1 MVQAAEGVMRMIRQM
16 NITGRG
22 SRRDAGYKVGIEAG
36 QGLEEIDHTPEA
48 EGQEDTEDHNHT
60 PDKGRGKSHSW
71 QRERRSYT
79 HTPDKGRRDKYRERS
94 RE

>member
-1 MVQAAEGVMRMIRQM
+1 MNRQM

-36 QGLEEIDHTPEA
+36 QGPEEIDHTPEA
-48 EGQEDTEDHNHT
+48 EGQEYKKDHNST

-94 RE
+94 GE